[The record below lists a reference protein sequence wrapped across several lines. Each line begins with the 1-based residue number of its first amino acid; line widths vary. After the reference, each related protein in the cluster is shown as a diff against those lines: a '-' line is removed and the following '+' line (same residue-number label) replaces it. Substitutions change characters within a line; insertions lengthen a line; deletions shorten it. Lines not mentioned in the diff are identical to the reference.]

1 LKPMG
6 DAVTQLL
13 KESAVQFA
21 QCRTVRLSTVEG
33 KRCVSGPPVS
43 ISALCAILLGIAL
56 PIAAA
61 NTKKQ
66 KAAAPALTPASLS
79 AEAWS
84 ILHEG
89 AASHSLRKRTDA
101 IVALS
106 SMQGDPGAIKL
117 IEAGLADKNLDVRRI
132 AAAALGNMD
141 AKEAIPALKKATD
154 DSDPTVSFAA
164 AEALWKMG
172 DRSGAEIF
180 YAVVLGNRHA
190 AHGPVSSNIEDAKKT
205 LHDPKALALIG
216 INEGSGALLGPFSEG
231 ITIAEVLAKDRS
243 SSSRALSATLLGQ
256 HPTPDAEK
264 ILVDA
269 LADKNVAVRAAA
281 ARALGGFDDPALIK
295 RLAPLMDAKG
305 TPLIKPVDSVR
316 YMASAAIIRLLRK
329 QKAASP
335 ATTASAK
342 SAR

>member
-1 LKPMG
+1 MHTLTRTGK
-6 DAVTQLL
+6 
-13 KESAVQFA
+13 QF
-21 QCRTVRLSTVEG
+21 VRVGAGRPRRALAF
-33 KRCVSGPPVS
+33 PVFCFV
-43 ISALCAILLGIAL
+43 LCAIFCFAAL
-56 PIAAA
+56 PSTSA
-61 NTKKQ
+61 NTGKSKT
-66 KAAAPALTPASLS
+66 APPDLTPSVLS
-79 AEAWS
+79 QQAWA
-84 ILHEG
+84 ILDEG

-101 IVALS
+101 IAALS
-106 SMQGDPGAIKL
+106 SMQGDDKAIKL
-117 IEAGLADKNLDVRRI
+117 IENGLVDKNLDVRRI
-132 AAAALGNMD
+132 AASALGNMD
-141 AKEAIPALKKATD
+141 AKQAIPALKKATD
-154 DSDPTVSFAA
+154 DPDPTVSFAA

-243 SSSRALSATLLGQ
+243 SSSRALSATLLGE
-256 HPTPDAEK
+256 HPTPDSEK
-264 ILVDA
+264 ILEDA

-316 YMASAAIIRLLRK
+316 YMASAAVLRLLRK
-329 QKAASP
+329 QKSALP
-335 ATTASAK
+335 ATAASAK
-342 SAR
+342 SSR

>member
-1 LKPMG
+1 MQFLASIGAQFVRAGAERPRL
-6 DAVTQLL
+6 TPTLL
-13 KESAVQFA
+13 GFVF
-21 QCRTVRLSTVEG
+21 
-33 KRCVSGPPVS
+33 
-43 ISALCAILLGIAL
+43 ALCAIFCCAAL
-56 PIAAA
+56 PSISA
-61 NTKKQ
+61 
-66 KAAAPALTPASLS
+66 KAGKSKTAPPDLTPSALS
-79 AEAWS
+79 RQAWA
-84 ILHEG
+84 ILDEG

-101 IVALS
+101 IAALS
-106 SMQGDPGAIKL
+106 SMQGDDKAIKL
-117 IEAGLADKNLDVRRI
+117 IENGLVDKNLDVRRI
-132 AAAALGNMD
+132 AASALGNMD
-141 AKEAIPALKKATD
+141 AKEALPALKKATD
-154 DSDPTVSFAA
+154 DPDPTVSFAA

-190 AHGPVSSNIEDAKKT
+190 AHGAVSSNIDDAKKT

-216 INEGSGALLGPFSEG
+216 INEGSGALLGPFSES

-264 ILVDA
+264 ILEDA
-269 LADKNVAVRAAA
+269 LADKNIAVRAAA

-295 RLAPLMDAKG
+295 RLAPLMGAKG

-316 YMASAAIIRLLRK
+316 YMASAAVLRLLRK
-329 QKAASP
+329 QKSAAP

-342 SAR
+342 SGR

>member
-1 LKPMG
+1 MTQLRKQ
-6 DAVTQLL
+6 DAVR
-13 KESAVQFA
+13 AV
-21 QCRTVRLSTVEG
+21 QCRTARLSVTGGEWWHV
-33 KRCVSGPPVS
+33 RRPLVF
-43 ISALCAILLGIAL
+43 IFALCAILLGIAL
-56 PIAAA
+56 PIAGAK
-61 NTKKQ
+61 TKKQ
-66 KAAAPALTPASLS
+66 KTPDLTPADL
-79 AEAWS
+79 AAQAWS

-101 IVALS
+101 IAALS

-117 IEAGLADKNLDVRRI
+117 IEAGLVDKNLDVRRI

-154 DSDPTVSFAA
+154 DPDPTVSFAA

-190 AHGPVSSNIEDAKKT
+190 AHGPVSSNINDAKKT

-243 SSSRALSATLLGQ
+243 SSSRALSASLLGQ
-256 HPTPDAEK
+256 HPTPDTEK
-264 ILVDA
+264 ILEDA

-316 YMASAAIIRLLRK
+316 YMASAAIIRLLHK
-329 QKAASP
+329 QKAAPP

-342 SAR
+342 STH

>member
-1 LKPMG
+1 MQSLTRINAQFMRTSLKSLRRAPARLVFAFVLC
-6 DAVTQLL
+6 AVFCYVTL
-13 KESAVQFA
+13 
-21 QCRTVRLSTVEG
+21 
-33 KRCVSGPPVS
+33 PS
-43 ISALCAILLGIAL
+43 ISAQSDKPKAAPPDLTPSALSQQAWAILD
-56 PIAAA
+56 
-61 NTKKQ
+61 
-66 KAAAPALTPASLS
+66 
-79 AEAWS
+79 
-84 ILHEG
+84 EG

-101 IVALS
+101 IAALS
-106 SMQGDPGAIKL
+106 SMQGDDKAVKL
-117 IEAGLADKNLDVRRI
+117 IENGLVDKNLDVRRI
-132 AAAALGNMD
+132 AASALGNMD

-154 DSDPTVSFAA
+154 DPDPTVSFAA

-205 LHDPKALALIG
+205 VHDPKALALIG

-231 ITIAEVLAKDRS
+231 ITVAEALAKDRS
-243 SSSRALSATLLGQ
+243 SSSRALSASLLGQ

-264 ILVDA
+264 ILEDA

-316 YMASAAIIRLLRK
+316 YMSSAAVLRLLRK
-329 QKAASP
+329 QKSALP
-335 ATTASAK
+335 ATMASAK
-342 SAR
+342 STR